1 MTTND
6 IKKAVYRQKPTAH
19 LSLIHNGSVFYTTS
33 ISTDTEDEVIHY
45 EIPVTDMG
53 EAVFLIDMPA
63 NLLNRWIK
71 N

>member
-6 IKKAVYRQKPTAH
+6 IKKALYKQKPTARLGSIH
-19 LSLIHNGSVFYTTS
+19 LGIAYYMAIIVIDGQDEGIHF
-33 ISTDTEDEVIHY
+33 

-53 EAVFLIDMPA
+53 EATFLVDMPA